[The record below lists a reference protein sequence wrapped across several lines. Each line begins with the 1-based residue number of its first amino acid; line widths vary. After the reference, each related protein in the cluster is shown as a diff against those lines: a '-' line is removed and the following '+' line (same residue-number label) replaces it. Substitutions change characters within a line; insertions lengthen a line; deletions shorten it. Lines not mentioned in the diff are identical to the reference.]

1 MKKNSLGKLWILSL
15 ISGLLL
21 AVPYIYPHC
30 GLVSL
35 VAFLPLLAA
44 ERIATENGIRHFGLC
59 YYSGFLLW
67 NIVAT
72 WWIWYATPAGTV
84 AAIIL
89 NSRQLAVVFRLFRFL
104 RKRA

>member
-44 ERIATENGIRHFGLC
+44 ERIATENGIRHFGLFRITQD
-59 YYSGFLLW
+59 SFF
-67 NIVAT
+67 
-72 WWIWYATPAGTV
+72 GTS
-84 AAIIL
+84 L
-89 NSRQLAVVFRLFRFL
+89 QPGGYGMPLRQERLRP
-104 RKRA
+104 